1 MRTHAQVAV
10 IGGGIVGCSILY
22 HLTRLGQR
30 DVVLLERSELTSGST
45 WHAAANMHVMHGV
58 PNIARLQA
66 YSAELYRGL
75 EAETGQSCGI
85 HNPGGLYL
93 ASSRERLDEYKT
105 QRARARYLGLEFE
118 FLTMDEVKRLN
129 PLVKTDG
136 LHGAM
141 FDTSDS
147 HVDPAGVPAALAKG
161 ARANGAEI
169 YRHTAVIELKPQ
181 PDGSWL
187 VVTAQGT
194 IKADKV
200 INAAGLWAREVG
212 ALAGAYLPLQPME
225 HQYLVTDRIPEVA
238 ALAKEIPLTRDY
250 DAEYY
255 LRQEGQGLLLGA
267 YERDGRPWAID
278 GTPLD
283 FGQEL
288 LAPDIDRISANY
300 AAATEQIPCLAE
312 AGIKRVVN
320 GPMVFSPDGL
330 PLLGPM
336 PGLRNY
342 WVAAGVMAGF
352 SQGGGI
358 GMALAHWIAEGEPPM
373 DLFAL
378 DVARFGDYATPQ
390 YTLARV
396 KENYSKRFGIAY
408 PHEERE
414 AGRPARTTPIYGAQ
428 KAAGAVFGPVFGTE
442 RPLWFAR
449 AGETPRDVLS
459 FRRTNWFDAVGTEAR
474 ALRAGVGLV
483 DIASFAK
490 YEVTGP
496 GAAAF
501 LDRMLANRLPT
512 RTGRICLAPMLNP
525 EGGIVGDFTVTR
537 LGEDRFY
544 LIASG
549 AAERYHLR
557 RFAAEMPAG
566 GVSLRAVTMER
577 AAFAIAG
584 PNARKLLERVAKGDV
599 SNAAFPFLTAR
610 ELDLGVTRALVLR
623 VAYTGDLGYE
633 IHFPVADQPALFAAF
648 QAAGADL
655 GFVLVGSRAMDSLRL
670 EKSYGRWGGEYTA
683 DTTPFEA
690 GLDRYVRLDK
700 GDFIGRD
707 ALARRQNEG
716 PRYSL
721 VTLAVEAG
729 DADCVG
735 NEPVWL
741 NGDVVGAVSS
751 GGFGHTVGKSIAL
764 AYVRP
769 GLTLG
774 GSRAGGGFA
783 VEILGE
789 KRPAALVQ
797 GCLFDPTGA
806 RLRG

>member
-1 MRTHAQVAV
+1 MRSHVQVAV

-22 HLTRLGQR
+22 HLVKAGWR
-30 DVVLLERSELTSGST
+30 DVALLERSELTAGST
-45 WHAAANMHVMHGV
+45 WHAAANMHVMHAV
-58 PNIARLQA
+58 PNIARLQR

-93 ASSRERLDEYKT
+93 ASSRARLDEFKT

-118 FLTMDEVKRLN
+118 FLSMDEVKRLN

-147 HVDPAGVPAALAKG
+147 HVDPAGVPQALAKG
-161 ARANGAEI
+161 ARAGGAEI
-169 YRHTAVIELKPQ
+169 HRHTPVVELRPE
-181 PDGSWL
+181 PDGSWR
-187 VVTAQGT
+187 VVTPRGSILAER
-194 IKADKV
+194 V
-200 INAAGLWAREVG
+200 VNAAGLWAREVG

-238 ALAKEIPLTRDY
+238 ALGKEIPLTRDY

-278 GTPLD
+278 GTPAD

-288 LAPDIDRISANY
+288 LAPDIDRIAANY
-300 AAATEQIPCLAE
+300 AAAAAQIPCLAE

-320 GPMVFSPDGL
+320 GPMVFSPDAL

-342 WVAAGVMAGF
+342 WVAVGVMAGF

-358 GMALAHWIAEGEPPM
+358 GMALAHWMIEGEPPM

-378 DVARFGDYATPQ
+378 DVARFGDYATPA

-396 KENYSKRFGIAY
+396 RENYAKRFGIAY
-408 PHEERE
+408 PFEERA
-414 AGRPARTTPIYGAQ
+414 AGRPSRTTPIYARQ

-442 RPLWFAR
+442 RPLWFAPNGMP
-449 AGETPRDVLS
+449 AEDVLS
-459 FRRTNWFDAVGTEAR
+459 FRRTNWFEAVGAEAR
-474 ALRAGVGLV
+474 GLRAGVGLI

-490 YEVTGP
+490 YEVAGP
-496 GAAAF
+496 GAAAY
-501 LDRMLANRLPT
+501 LERLLANRLPS
-512 RTGRICLAPMLNP
+512 RPGGMRLSPMLNAN
-525 EGGIVGDFTVTR
+525 GGIIGDFTVTR
-537 LGEDRFY
+537 LAADRFY
-544 LIASG
+544 LLGSG

-557 RFAAEMPAG
+557 RFAAAMPPE
-566 GVSLRAVTMER
+566 GVTLRSVTAAR

-584 PNARKLLERVAKGDV
+584 PNARALLARLTSADV
-599 SNAAFPFLTAR
+599 SNDAFPFLTAR
-610 ELDLGVTRALVLR
+610 ELDFGVTRALVLR

-633 IHFPVADQPALFAAF
+633 IHFPLADQPALFAAMLE
-648 QAAGADL
+648 AGRDL
-655 GFVLVGSRAMDSLRL
+655 GLVLVGARAMDSLRL
-670 EKSYGRWGGEYTA
+670 EKSYGRWGAEYTA
-683 DTTPFEA
+683 DTTPQEA
-690 GLDRYVRLDK
+690 GLDRFVQLDK
-700 GDFIGRD
+700 GEFVGRD
-707 ALARRQNEG
+707 ALLRRQNQG
-716 PRYSL
+716 PRYRL
-721 VTLAVEAG
+721 VTFTVDAT

-735 NEPVWL
+735 SEPVWH
-741 NGDVVGAVSS
+741 DGAVIGSVSS

-764 AYVRP
+764 AYVKPGFDRP
-769 GLTLG
+769 GD
-774 GSRAGGGFA
+774 GFA

-789 KRPAALVQ
+789 KRPAELVAH
-797 GCLFDPTGA
+797 CLFDPAGA
-806 RLRG
+806 RLRS

>member
-1 MRTHAQVAV
+1 MRSHVEVAV

-30 DVVLLERSELTSGST
+30 DVVLLERAELTSGST

-118 FLTMDEVKRLN
+118 FISMDEVKRIN
-129 PLVKTDG
+129 PLVNTAG
-136 LHGAM
+136 LYGAM
-141 FDTSDS
+141 WDTSDC
-147 HVDPAGVPAALAKG
+147 HVDPAGVPTALAKG

-169 YRHTAVIELKPQ
+169 HRHTAVIELKPQ
-181 PDGSWL
+181 ADGSWL

-200 INAAGLWAREVG
+200 VNAAGLWAREVG

-255 LRQEGQGLLLGA
+255 MRQEGQGLLLGA
-267 YERDGRPWAID
+267 YERDGRPWAVD

-288 LAPDIDRISANY
+288 LAPDIDRIATNY
-300 AAATEQIPCLAE
+300 AAAAEQIPCLAE

-342 WVAAGVMAGF
+342 WVAVGVMAGF

-358 GMALAHWIAEGEPPM
+358 GMALAHWMAEGEPPM

-378 DVARFGDYATPQ
+378 DVARFGAYATRD

-408 PHEERE
+408 PFEERE
-414 AGRPARTTPIYGAQ
+414 AGRPSRTTPIYPQQ

-449 AGETPRDVLS
+449 AGEAPQDVLS
-459 FRRTNWFDAVGTEAR
+459 FRRTNWFDAVGAEAR

-496 GAAAF
+496 GAEAF
-501 LDRMLANRLPT
+501 LDRVLANRLPS
-512 RTGRICLAPMLNP
+512 RIGRMCLAPMLNQ

-537 LGEDRFY
+537 LGDERFY

-557 RFAAEMPAG
+557 RFADALPPAG
-566 GVSLRAVTMER
+566 VTLRAVTAER

-584 PNARKLLERVAKGDV
+584 PDARKLLQQVTAEDV
-599 SNAAFPFLTAR
+599 SNEAFPFLTAR
-610 ELDLGVTRALVLR
+610 ELDLGMTRALVLR

-633 IHFPVADQPALFAAF
+633 IHFPIADQAALLAAF
-648 QAAGADL
+648 RKAGGEL
-655 GFVLVGSRAMDSLRL
+655 GLAFVGSRAMDSLRL

-683 DTTPFEA
+683 DTTPYEA
-690 GLDRYVRLDK
+690 GLGRYVRLDK
-700 GDFIGRD
+700 GEFIGRD

-716 PRYSL
+716 PRYCL
-721 VTLAVEAG
+721 VTLAVEVD

-735 NEPVWL
+735 SEPVWH
-741 NGDVVGAVSS
+741 NGDVVGSVSS
-751 GGFGHTVGKSIAL
+751 GGFGHSVGKSIAL

-769 GLTLG
+769 DLALG
-774 GSRAGGGFA
+774 GSAAEGGFA

-789 KRPAALVQ
+789 KRPAALVK
-797 GCLFDPTGA
+797 GCLFDPAGA
-806 RLRG
+806 RMRG

>member
-1 MRTHAQVAV
+1 MRSHVQVAV

-22 HLTRLGQR
+22 HLTKRGWR
-30 DVVLLERSELTSGST
+30 DVVLLERAELTSGST

-93 ASSRERLDEYKT
+93 ASSRERLDEFKS
-105 QRARARYLGLEFE
+105 QIARARYLGLDFQ
-118 FLTMDEVKRLN
+118 FISMDEVKRIN

-136 LHGAM
+136 LYGAM

-147 HVDPAGVPAALAKG
+147 HVDPAGVPQALARG

-169 YRHTAVIELKPQ
+169 HRQTPVIELTPA
-181 PDGSWL
+181 PAGGWL
-187 VVTAQGT
+187 VVTPQGT
-194 IKADKV
+194 IHADKV
-200 INAAGLWAREVG
+200 VNAAGLWAREVG

-225 HQYLVTDRIPEVA
+225 HQYLVTDRIPELVEFG
-238 ALAKEIPLTRDY
+238 KEIPLTRDY

-278 GTPLD
+278 GTPAD

-288 LAPDIDRISANY
+288 LVPDIDRIAVNY
-300 AAATEQIPCLAE
+300 AAAAEQLPCLAE

-336 PGLRNY
+336 PGLGDY
-342 WVAAGVMAGF
+342 WVAVGVMAGF

-358 GMALAHWIAEGEPPM
+358 GMALADWMIAGEPPM

-378 DVARFGDYATPQ
+378 DVARFGDFATPR

-396 KENYSKRFGIAY
+396 KENYAKRFGIAY
-408 PHEERE
+408 PFEERE
-414 AGRPARTTPIYGAQ
+414 AGRPARTTPIYDRQ
-428 KAAGAVFGPVFGTE
+428 KAMGAVFGPVFGTE
-442 RPLWFAR
+442 RPLWFAPKGTE
-449 AGETPRDVLS
+449 AKDVLS
-459 FRRTNWFDAVGTEAR
+459 FRRSNWFAAVGEEAR
-474 ALRAGVGLV
+474 GLRAGVGLV

-490 YEVTGP
+490 YEVEGP

-501 LDRMLANRLPT
+501 LDRVLANRLPSKP
-512 RTGRICLAPMLNP
+512 GRMCLAPMLNP

-537 LGEDRFY
+537 LAADRFY

-557 RFAAEMPAG
+557 RFADRMPPT
-566 GVSLRAVTMER
+566 GVSLRAVTASR
-577 AAFAIAG
+577 GAFAVAG
-584 PNARKLLERVAKGDV
+584 PNARALLARLTAADL
-599 SNAAFPFLTAR
+599 SNAAFPFLTAC
-610 ELDLGVTRALVLR
+610 EIDLGPTRALVLR

-633 IHFPVADQPALFAAF
+633 IHFPIQYQLALFEALRE
-648 QAAGADL
+648 AGADL
-655 GFVLVGSRAMDSLRL
+655 GLTLVGSRAMDSLRL
-670 EKSYGRWGGEYTA
+670 EKSYGRWGAEYTA
-683 DTTPFEA
+683 DTTPYES

-707 ALARRQNEG
+707 ALVRHQNEG
-716 PRYSL
+716 PRYVL
-721 VTLAVEAG
+721 VTLIVGAG

-735 NEPVWL
+735 SEPVWH

-751 GGFGHTVGKSIAL
+751 GGFGHSVGRSIAL
-764 AYVRP
+764 AYVKP
-769 GLTLG
+769 GCEREPG
-774 GSRAGGGFA
+774 DFA

-789 KRPAALVQ
+789 KRPAGLVQ
-797 GCLFDPTGA
+797 GGLFDPAGA